1 MTARRTIQSE
11 IFLARALVAEE
22 CGRSDAA
29 RLLLLAAVDMEQL
42 GRAKRDGVKVLTGFT
57 DEMLDDL
64 GGFDGEGAA

>member
-1 MTARRTIQSE
+1 M
-11 IFLARALVAEE
+11 FMARALAAEA

-57 DEMLDDL
+57 DEMLDEF

>member
-1 MTARRTIQSE
+1 M
-11 IFLARALVAEE
+11 ARALAAEA

-57 DEMLDDL
+57 DEMLDEF

>member
-1 MTARRTIQSE
+1 MNARRTIQSE
-11 IFLARALVAEE
+11 IFLARALAAEA

-57 DEMLDDL
+57 DEMLDEF
-64 GGFDGEGAA
+64 GGFDGEVTA